1 MPSASETGTAGAP
14 PICQV
19 EDLRMSFPGR
29 LIQEHISFSVGRGE
43 IFTIMG
49 GSGCGKSTL
58 LRHMIGLNQPAAGRI
73 RYGALDYGAATP
85 EQQDQVRRRFGVLF
99 QGSALFSAMTLFEN
113 VALPLQLYTP
123 ANAVELRA
131 LVRYKLGLVGL
142 RGYEEFYPSEISG
155 GMRKRAG
162 LARAL
167 ALDPEM
173 LFLDE
178 PSAGLDPI
186 SSRRLDDLILQL
198 RDGTGASIVVVSH
211 ELPSLFAIGDNG
223 IFLDAAS
230 KRPIAHGSPKE
241 MLAHSTHPSVQAFLR
256 REPVQ
261 DAGTHDMVVHSE

>member
-1 MPSASETGTAGAP
+1 
-14 PICQV
+14 
-19 EDLRMSFPGR
+19 MSFDRR
-29 LIQEHISFSVGRGE
+29 LIQSHISFGVRHGE

-58 LRHMIGLNQPAAGRI
+58 LRHMIGLLRPSLGRI
-73 RYGALDYGAATP
+73 RFGALDYWDASP
-85 EQQDQVRRRFGVLF
+85 QQQDTVRRAFGVLF

-113 VALPLQLYTP
+113 VALPLQLYTE
-123 ANAVELRA
+123 ANPVETRA

-142 RGYEEFYPSEISG
+142 RGYEEYYPSEISG

-167 ALDPEM
+167 ALDPQL

-198 RDGTGASIVVVSH
+198 RDGTGASFVVVSH
-211 ELPSLFAIGDNG
+211 ELPSLFAIADNG
-223 IFLDAAS
+223 IFLDADS
-230 KRPIAHGSPKE
+230 KRPIAHGSPRQ
-241 MLAHSTHPSVQAFLR
+241 MLAQCQHPTVQAFLR
-256 REPVQ
+256 RQTVQ
-261 DAGTHDMVVHSE
+261 DAGTHDAVVHDG

>member
-1 MPSASETGTAGAP
+1 MPLASEAGADVV
-14 PICQV
+14 CQV
-19 EDLRMSFPGR
+19 EDLRMSFDRR
-29 LIQEHISFSVGRGE
+29 LIQRDITFDVRRGE

-58 LRHMIGLNQPAAGRI
+58 LRHMIGLLQPKVGQI
-73 RYGALDYGAATP
+73 RYAGQDYWSATP
-85 EQQDQVRRRFGVLF
+85 EQQDAVRRRFGVLF

-113 VALPLQLYTP
+113 VALPLQLYTV
-123 ANAVELRA
+123 ANAVETRA

-142 RGYEEFYPSEISG
+142 RGYEEYYPSEISG

-186 SSRRLDDLILQL
+186 SARRLDDLILQL
-198 RDGTGASIVVVSH
+198 RDGTGASFVVISH
-211 ELPSLFAIGDNG
+211 ELASLFAIGDNG
-223 IFLDAAS
+223 IFLDADS
-230 KRPIAHGSPKE
+230 KRPIAHGSPRQ
-241 MLAHSTHPSVQAFLR
+241 MLEHSEHPTVRAFLR
-256 REPVQ
+256 REAVK
-261 DAGTHDMVVHSE
+261 DAGTHDTVVQSE

>member
-1 MPSASETGTAGAP
+1 MSASEAPYVIEVRHLTHRFAGRT
-14 PICQV
+14 V
-19 EDLRMSFPGR
+19 LRD
-29 LIQEHISFSVGRGE
+29 ISFVLREGE
-43 IFTIMG
+43 VLIIMG

-58 LRHMIGLNQPAAGRI
+58 LRHMIGLLQPRIGKI
-73 RYGALDYGAATP
+73 RYGAQDYWSCSP
-85 EQQDQVRRRFGVLF
+85 QQQDEIRRRFGVLF

-113 VALPLQLYTP
+113 VALPLQLYTE
-123 ANAVELRA
+123 ANAVETRA

-167 ALDPEM
+167 ALDPEL

-211 ELPSLFAIGDNG
+211 ELASLFTIGDNG
-223 IFLDAAS
+223 IFLDADS

-241 MLAHSTHPSVQAFLR
+241 MLAHCEHPTVQAFLR
-256 REPVQ
+256 REAVK
-261 DAGTHDMVVHSE
+261 DAGTHDTVVQSE

>member
-1 MPSASETGTAGAP
+1 MDVM
-14 PICQV
+14 CQV
-19 EDLRMSFPGR
+19 QNLCMSFDRR
-29 LIQEHISFSVGRGE
+29 LIQTGITFDVRRGE

-58 LRHMIGLNQPAAGRI
+58 LRHMIGLLQPRIGKI
-73 RYGALDYGAATP
+73 RYGAQDYWSCSP
-85 EQQDQVRRRFGVLF
+85 QQQDEIRRRFGVLF

-113 VALPLQLYTP
+113 VALPLQLYAKATP
-123 ANAVELRA
+123 VEIRGM
-131 LVRYKLGLVGL
+131 VRYKLGLVGL

-198 RDGTGASIVVVSH
+198 RDGTGASVVVVSH
-211 ELPSLFAIGDNG
+211 ELASLFAIGDNG
-223 IFLDAAS
+223 IFLDADS

-241 MLAHSTHPSVQAFLR
+241 MLAHCEHPTVQAFLR
-256 REPVQ
+256 REPVK
-261 DAGTHDMVVHSE
+261 DAGTHDTVVREEP

>member
-1 MPSASETGTAGAP
+1 MRSASESALP
-14 PICQV
+14 PVCEV
-19 EDLRMSFPGR
+19 DDLRMSFPGR
-29 LIQEHISFSVGRGE
+29 LIQEHISFRIGRGE

-58 LRHMIGLNQPAAGRI
+58 LRHMIGLLQPSAGRI
-73 RYGALDYGAATP
+73 RYGDTDYFASDART
-85 EQQDQVRRRFGVLF
+85 QDAVRRRFGVLF

-113 VALPLQLYTP
+113 VALPLQLYTA
-123 ANAVELRA
+123 ANAIEIRA

-167 ALDPEM
+167 ALDPEL

-198 RDGTGASIVVVSH
+198 RDGTGATVIVVSH
-211 ELPSLFAIGDNG
+211 ELASLFAIGDNG
-223 IFLDAAS
+223 IFLDADS
-230 KRPIAHGSPKE
+230 KRPIAHGSPQY
-241 MLAHSTHPSVQAFLR
+241 MLEHCDHPSVQAFLR
-256 REPVQ
+256 RQPV
-261 DAGTHDMVVHSE
+261 DAGTHDAVVRDQI

>member
-1 MPSASETGTAGAP
+1 MRSASDNAMP
-14 PICQV
+14 PPCRV
-19 EDLRMSFPGR
+19 EDLRMSYPGR
-29 LIQEHISFSVGRGE
+29 LIQEHISFELKRGE

-58 LRHMIGLNQPAAGRI
+58 LRHMIGLLEPDGGSI
-73 RYGALDYGAATP
+73 HYGDVDYWKADVETRDA
-85 EQQDQVRRRFGVLF
+85 VRRNFGVLF

-113 VALPLQLYTP
+113 VALPLQLYAKGT
-123 ANAVELRA
+123 AVEIRA
-131 LVRYKLGLVGL
+131 MVRYKLGLVGL

-167 ALDPEM
+167 ALDPEL

-178 PSAGLDPI
+178 PSAGLDPV

-198 RDGTGASIVVVSH
+198 RDGTGASVVVVSH

-223 IFLDAAS
+223 IFLDADS
-230 KRPIAHGSPKE
+230 KRPIAHGSPKS
-241 MLAHSTHPSVQAFLR
+241 MLEHCDHPAVQAFLR
-256 REPVQ
+256 RQPVQ
-261 DAGTHDMVVHSE
+261 DAGTHDLVVRDNT

>member
-1 MPSASETGTAGAP
+1 MPSASEAREAV
-14 PICQV
+14 CRV
-19 EDLRMSFPGR
+19 ENLRMSYPGR
-29 LIQEHISFSVGRGE
+29 LIQEQISFSVGRGE

-58 LRHMIGLNQPAAGRI
+58 LRHMIGLNQPGAGRI
-73 RYGALDYGAATP
+73 LYGDLDYWTGTA

-99 QGSALFSAMTLFEN
+99 QGGALFSAMTLFEN

-123 ANAVELRA
+123 ANAVEIRA

-167 ALDPEM
+167 ALDPDL

-241 MLAHSTHPSVQAFLR
+241 MLARSSHPTVQAFLR

-261 DAGTHDMVVHSE
+261 DGGTHDMVVHSE

>member
-1 MPSASETGTAGAP
+1 MPSGSDPEVM
-14 PICQV
+14 CQV
-19 EDLRMSFPGR
+19 EGLRMSFDRR
-29 LIQEHISFSVGRGE
+29 LIQANISFEVRRGE

-58 LRHMIGLNQPAAGRI
+58 LRHMIGLLKPSAGRI
-73 RYGALDYGAATP
+73 HFGGKDYWDCTP
-85 EQQDQVRRRFGVLF
+85 QQQDTIRRRFGVLF

-113 VALPLQLYTP
+113 VALPLQLYTE
-123 ANAVELRA
+123 ANAVETRA

-211 ELPSLFAIGDNG
+211 ELASLFAIGDNG
-223 IFLDAAS
+223 IFLDADS

-241 MLAHSTHPSVQAFLR
+241 MLAHCDHPTVQAFLR
-256 REPVQ
+256 REPVK
-261 DAGTHDMVVHSE
+261 DAGTHDTVVRAES

>member
-1 MPSASETGTAGAP
+1 MDVM
-14 PICQV
+14 CQV
-19 EDLRMSFPGR
+19 EGLRMSFDRR
-29 LIQEHISFSVGRGE
+29 LIQANISFEVRRGE

-58 LRHMIGLNQPAAGRI
+58 LRHMIGLLKPSAGRI
-73 RYGALDYGAATP
+73 HFGGKDYWDCTP
-85 EQQDQVRRRFGVLF
+85 QQQDSIRRSFGVLF

-113 VALPLQLYTP
+113 VALPLQLYTE
-123 ANAVELRA
+123 ANAVETRA

-211 ELPSLFAIGDNG
+211 ELASLFAIGDNG
-223 IFLDAAS
+223 IFLDADS

-241 MLAHSTHPSVQAFLR
+241 MLAHCDHPTVQAFLR
-256 REPVQ
+256 REPVK
-261 DAGTHDMVVHSE
+261 DAGTHDTVVREES

>member
-1 MPSASETGTAGAP
+1 MADIIHFHRVSHRYGDGPEIISDVSFTLGQGEMAFLTGPSGA
-14 PICQV
+14 
-19 EDLRMSFPGR
+19 
-29 LIQEHISFSVGRGE
+29 
-43 IFTIMG
+43 
-49 GSGCGKSTL
+49 GKSTL
-58 LRHMIGLNQPAAGRI
+58 LRLTALLARATRGQVLVGGQNLAEIKRRNVPAFRRQIGVI
-73 RYGALDYGAATP
+73 
-85 EQQDQVRRRFGVLF
+85 F
-99 QGSALFSAMTLFEN
+99 QNPSLLTERTVFEN
-113 VALPLQLYTP
+113 VALPLQLYTRI
-123 ANAVELRA
+123 NAVEVRA

-211 ELPSLFAIGDNG
+211 ELPSLFAIGDDG
-223 IFLDAAS
+223 IFLDGDS
-230 KRPIAHGSPKE
+230 KRPIAHGSPKY
-241 MLAHSTHPSVQAFLR
+241 LLQHSDHPRVQAFLR

-261 DAGTHDMVVHSE
+261 DEGTHHPVVHHDEDSPGDAS

>member
-1 MPSASETGTAGAP
+1 M
-14 PICQV
+14 CRVQN
-19 EDLRMSFPGR
+19 LRMGFERR
-29 LIQEHISFSVGRGE
+29 LIQEKITFEVKRGE

-49 GSGCGKSTL
+49 GSGTGKSTL
-58 LRHMIGLNQPAAGRI
+58 LRHMIGLQEPQAGHVF
-73 RYGALDYGAATP
+73 YGGHDYWNTAP
-85 EQQDQVRRRFGVLF
+85 QQQDAIRRRFGVLF
-99 QGSALFSAMTLFEN
+99 QGGALFSAMTLFQN
-113 VALPLQLYTP
+113 VALPLQLYTRI
-123 ANAVELRA
+123 NAVEVRA

-211 ELPSLFAIGDNG
+211 ELPSLFAIGDDG
-223 IFLDAAS
+223 IFLDGDS
-230 KRPIAHGSPKE
+230 KRPIAHGSPKY
-241 MLAHSTHPSVQAFLR
+241 LLQHSDHPRVQAFLR

-261 DAGTHDMVVHSE
+261 DEGTHHPVVHHDEDSPGDAS

>member
-1 MPSASETGTAGAP
+1 MDVM
-14 PICQV
+14 CQV
-19 EDLRMSFPGR
+19 QNLCMSFDRR
-29 LIQEHISFSVGRGE
+29 LIQTGITFDVRRGE

-49 GSGCGKSTL
+49 GIGCGKSTL
-58 LRHMIGLNQPAAGRI
+58 LRHMIGLLQPRIGKI
-73 RYGALDYGAATP
+73 RYGAQDYWSCSP
-85 EQQDQVRRRFGVLF
+85 QQQDEIRRRFGVLF

-113 VALPLQLYTP
+113 VALPLQLYTE
-123 ANAVELRA
+123 ANAVETRA

-186 SSRRLDDLILQL
+186 NSRRLDDLILQL

-211 ELPSLFAIGDNG
+211 ELASLFAIGDNG
-223 IFLDAAS
+223 IFLDADS

-241 MLAHSTHPSVQAFLR
+241 MLAHCEHPTVQAFLR
-256 REPVQ
+256 REPVK
-261 DAGTHDMVVHSE
+261 DAGTHDKVVHSE

>member
-1 MPSASETGTAGAP
+1 MPSASEAP
-14 PICQV
+14 VCRV
-19 EDLRMSFPGR
+19 ENLRMSFPGR
-29 LIQEHISFSVGRGE
+29 LIQRDISFSVGRGE
-43 IFTIMG
+43 IFAIMG

-58 LRHMIGLNQPAAGRI
+58 LRHMIGLIEPGAGRI
-73 RYGALDYGAATP
+73 FYGDLDYQAATP
-85 EQQDQVRRRFGVLF
+85 EQQDAVRRRFGVLF
-99 QGSALFSAMTLFEN
+99 QGGALFSAMTLFEN

-123 ANAVELRA
+123 ANAVEIRG

-167 ALDPEM
+167 ALDPEL

-198 RDGTGASIVVVSH
+198 RDGTGASFVVVSH

-223 IFLDAAS
+223 IFLDAES
-230 KRPIAHGSPKE
+230 KRPIAHGSPRQ
-241 MLAHSTHPSVQAFLR
+241 MLEHSTHPTVQAFLR

-261 DAGTHDMVVHSE
+261 DAGTHDLVVHSE